1 MRLRRVKKFLTL
13 NSKTTTIASIIMSQ
27 KKILLIDDELD
38 ILEILTY
45 NLEKEGYEI
54 HTASNGNEGIEVAK
68 KVLPDLILLD
78 VMMPEKDG
86 IETCQDLR
94 KIKELQKTLIVF
106 LSARSE
112 EFSQLAGFQAGA
124 NDYVVKL
131 IKPKILISKVNALL
145 QLTSQ
150 ISDSSKLIEIGD
162 LVIDKDNFR
171 VSKAGQQFLLPKKE
185 FDLLYL
191 LASNTDKVFKREEI
205 LEKVWGNDV
214 IVGER
219 TIDVHIRRLREKL
232 GINTIQTLKG
242 IGYKLI
248 V

>member
-1 MRLRRVKKFLTL
+1 MNR
-13 NSKTTTIASIIMSQ
+13 
-27 KKILLIDDELD
+27 KKILLIDDEQD
-38 ILEILTY
+38 IIEILSY
-45 NLEKEGYEI
+45 NLEKEGYQVT
-54 HTASNGNEGIEVAK
+54 TASNGVEGIEKAK
-68 KVLPDLILLD
+68 EILPDLILLD

-112 EFSQLAGFQAGA
+112 EFSQLAGYQAGA
-124 NDYVVKL
+124 NDYIVKL
-131 IKPKILISKVNALL
+131 IKPKVLISKVAALL
-145 QLTSQ
+145 QLGAQSQ
-150 ISDSSKLIEIGD
+150 ENANYIELGD
-162 LVIDKDNFR
+162 LIIDKDNFK
-171 VSKAGQQFLLPKKE
+171 VTKGKEEFLLPKKE

-242 IGYKLI
+242 IGYKLVI
-248 V
+248 

>member
-1 MRLRRVKKFLTL
+1 MK
-13 NSKTTTIASIIMSQ
+13 Q
-27 KKILLIDDELD
+27 KKILLIDDEQD
-38 ILEILTY
+38 ILEILSY
-45 NLEKEGYEI
+45 NLEKEGYYVF
-54 HTASNGNEGIEVAK
+54 TATNGNEGIQVAK
-68 KVLPDLILLD
+68 EIIPDLILLD

-112 EFSQLAGFQAGA
+112 EFSQLAGYQAGA
-124 NDYVVKL
+124 NDYIVKL

-150 ISDSSKLIEIGD
+150 VSGSSKNIEIGD
-162 LVIDKDNFR
+162 LMIDKDNFR
-171 VSKAGQQFLLPKKE
+171 VSKAGQLFMLPKKE

-191 LASNTDKVFKREEI
+191 LASNT
-205 LEKVWGNDV
+205 EKVWGNDV

-232 GINTIQTLKG
+232 GINSIQTLKG
-242 IGYKLI
+242 IGYKL
-248 V
+248 VV

>member
-1 MRLRRVKKFLTL
+1 M
-13 NSKTTTIASIIMSQ
+13 NH
-27 KKILLIDDELD
+27 KKILLIDDEQD
-38 ILEILTY
+38 ILELLSY
-45 NLEKEGYEI
+45 NLEKEGYEVY
-54 HTASNGNEGIEVAK
+54 TAVNGNEGIK
-68 KVLPDLILLD
+68 KATEIIPDLILLD

-112 EFSQLAGFQAGA
+112 EFSQLAGYQAGA
-124 NDYVVKL
+124 NDYIVKI
-131 IKPKILISKVNALL
+131 IKPKVLISKVNALL
-145 QLTSQ
+145 RLTSQ
-150 ISDSSKLIEIGD
+150 VAEVDKNITVGD

-232 GINTIQTLKG
+232 GMTTIQTLKG
-242 IGYKLI
+242 IGYKL
-248 V
+248 VV

>member
-1 MRLRRVKKFLTL
+1 M
-13 NSKTTTIASIIMSQ
+13 NQ

-38 ILEILTY
+38 ILEILSY
-45 NLEKEGYEI
+45 NLEKEGYDI
-54 HTASNGNEGIEVAK
+54 YTATNGNEGIEKAK
-68 KVLPDLILLD
+68 EIIPDLILLD

-86 IETCQDLR
+86 IETCQELR
-94 KIKELQKTLIVF
+94 KVKELQKTLIVF

-124 NDYVVKL
+124 NDYIVKL
-131 IKPKILISKVNALL
+131 IKPKILTSKVNALL

-150 ISDSSKLIEIGD
+150 VTDNSKLIEIGD

-191 LASNTDKVFKREEI
+191 LASNTEKVFKREEI

>member
-1 MRLRRVKKFLTL
+1 MK
-13 NSKTTTIASIIMSQ
+13 Q
-27 KKILLIDDELD
+27 KKILLIDDEPD
-38 ILEILTY
+38 ILEILSY
-45 NLEKEGYEI
+45 NLTKEGYEVS
-54 HTASNGNEGIEVAK
+54 TATNGNEGIEKAK
-68 KVLPDLILLD
+68 EILPDLILLD

-94 KIKELQKTLIVF
+94 KIKELQQTLIVF

-124 NDYVVKL
+124 NDYVVKI
-131 IKPKILISKVNALL
+131 IKPKILISKINALL
-145 QLTSQ
+145 QLTSRV
-150 ISDSSKLIEIGD
+150 SDSSKNIEIGD
-162 LVIDKDNFR
+162 LIIDKDIFR
-171 VSKAGQQFLLPKKE
+171 VSKAGQLFMLPKKE

-214 IVGER
+214 VVGER

-242 IGYKLI
+242 IGYKL
-248 V
+248 VV

>member
-1 MRLRRVKKFLTL
+1 MK
-13 NSKTTTIASIIMSQ
+13 Q
-27 KKILLIDDELD
+27 KKILLIDDEQD
-38 ILEILTY
+38 ILEILSY
-45 NLEKEGYEI
+45 NLEKEGYEVS
-54 HTASNGNEGIEVAK
+54 TAINGNEGIEKAK
-68 KVLPDLILLD
+68 NIIPDLILLD

-86 IETCQDLR
+86 IETCQELR

-124 NDYVVKL
+124 NDYIVKI
-131 IKPKILISKVNALL
+131 IKPKVLISKVNALL

-150 ISDSSKLIEIGD
+150 VSDSSKNIEIGD
-162 LVIDKDNFR
+162 LIIDKDIFR
-171 VSKAGQQFLLPKKE
+171 VSKAGQLFMLPKKE

-191 LASNTDKVFKREEI
+191 LASNTDKVFKRDEI

-232 GINTIQTLKG
+232 GMNTIQTLKG
-242 IGYKLI
+242 IGYKL
-248 V
+248 VV

>member
-1 MRLRRVKKFLTL
+1 MNR
-13 NSKTTTIASIIMSQ
+13 
-27 KKILLIDDELD
+27 KKILLVDDEQD
-38 ILEILTY
+38 ILEIISY
-45 NLEKEGYEI
+45 NLEKEGY
-54 HTASNGNEGIEVAK
+54 HVFTASNGNEGIAK
-68 KVLPDLILLD
+68 AKEILPDLILLD

-86 IETCQDLR
+86 IETCQELR

-112 EFSQLAGFQAGA
+112 EFSQLAGYQAGA
-124 NDYVVKL
+124 NDYIVKL
-131 IKPKILISKVNALL
+131 IKPKVLVSKVAALL
-145 QLTSQ
+145 QLGAQSQ
-150 ISDSSKLIEIGD
+150 ENSNYIEIGD
-162 LVIDKDNFR
+162 LIIDKDNFI
-171 VSKAGQQFLLPKKE
+171 VSKGKEEFLLPKKE

-242 IGYKLI
+242 IGYKL
-248 V
+248 VV

>member
-1 MRLRRVKKFLTL
+1 MNR
-13 NSKTTTIASIIMSQ
+13 
-27 KKILLIDDELD
+27 KKILLIDDEQDILD
-38 ILEILTY
+38 IISY
-45 NLEKEGYEI
+45 NLEKEGYQVF
-54 HTASNGNEGIEVAK
+54 TASNGNEGIEKAK
-68 KVLPDLILLD
+68 EILPDLILLD

-112 EFSQLAGFQAGA
+112 EFSQLAGYQAGA
-124 NDYVVKL
+124 NDYIVKL
-131 IKPKILISKVNALL
+131 IKPKVLISKVAALL
-145 QLTSQ
+145 QLGAQSQ
-150 ISDSSKLIEIGD
+150 ENSNYIEIGD
-162 LVIDKDNFR
+162 LIIDKDNFK
-171 VSKAGQQFLLPKKE
+171 VTKGKDEFLLPKKE

-242 IGYKLI
+242 IGYKL
-248 V
+248 VV

>member
-1 MRLRRVKKFLTL
+1 MHK
-13 NSKTTTIASIIMSQ
+13 
-27 KKILLIDDELD
+27 KKILLIDDEVD
-38 ILEILTY
+38 ILEMLSY
-45 NLEKEGYEI
+45 NLEKEGYLVT
-54 HTASNGNEGIEVAK
+54 TATNGNDGIQKAK
-68 KVLPDLILLD
+68 EMIPDLILLD

-94 KIKELQKTLIVF
+94 QIKELQNTLIVF

-131 IKPKILISKVNALL
+131 IKPRILISKINALL
-145 QLTSQ
+145 QLTSNVG
-150 ISDSSKLIEIGD
+150 KNANVIEIGD
-162 LVIDKDNFR
+162 LKIDKDN
-171 VSKAGQQFLLPKKE
+171 VKVTKCGQHFLLPKKE

-191 LASNTDKVFKREEI
+191 LASNTEKVFKREEI

-214 IVGER
+214 VVGER

-232 GINTIQTLKG
+232 GIHMIQTLKG
-242 IGYKLI
+242 IGYKL
-248 V
+248 VV

>member
-1 MRLRRVKKFLTL
+1 MNR
-13 NSKTTTIASIIMSQ
+13 
-27 KKILLIDDELD
+27 KKILLVDDEQD
-38 ILEILTY
+38 ILEIISY
-45 NLEKEGYEI
+45 NLEKEGY
-54 HTASNGNEGIEVAK
+54 HVFTASNGNEGIAK
-68 KVLPDLILLD
+68 AKEILPDLILLD

-86 IETCQDLR
+86 IETCQELR

-112 EFSQLAGFQAGA
+112 EFSQLAGYQAGA
-124 NDYVVKL
+124 NDYIVKL
-131 IKPKILISKVNALL
+131 IKPKVLVSKVAALL
-145 QLTSQ
+145 QLGAQSQ
-150 ISDSSKLIEIGD
+150 ENSNYIEIGD
-162 LVIDKDNFR
+162 LIIDKENFK
-171 VSKAGQQFLLPKKE
+171 VSKGKEEFLLPKKE

-242 IGYKLI
+242 IGYKL
-248 V
+248 VV

>member
-1 MRLRRVKKFLTL
+1 MK
-13 NSKTTTIASIIMSQ
+13 Q
-27 KKILLIDDELD
+27 KKILLIDDEQD
-38 ILEILTY
+38 ILEILSY
-45 NLEKEGYEI
+45 NLEKEGYEVF
-54 HTASNGNEGIEVAK
+54 TATKRKEGIEMAK
-68 KVLPDLILLD
+68 QDIPDLILLD
-78 VMMPEKDG
+78 EKKKKKDG

-124 NDYVVKL
+124 NDYIMKI
-131 IKPKILISKVNALL
+131 IKPKVLISKVNALL

-150 ISDSSKLIEIGD
+150 VSGSSKNIEIGD
-162 LVIDKDNFR
+162 LIIDKDIFR
-171 VSKAGQQFLLPKKE
+171 VSKAGQLFMLPKKE

-191 LASNTDKVFKREEI
+191 LASNTDKVFKRDEI

-242 IGYKLI
+242 IGYKL
-248 V
+248 VV

>member
-1 MRLRRVKKFLTL
+1 M
-13 NSKTTTIASIIMSQ
+13 NP
-27 KKILLIDDELD
+27 KKILLIDDEQD
-38 ILEILTY
+38 ILEILSY
-45 NLEKEGYEI
+45 NLEKEGYQVF
-54 HTASNGNEGIEVAK
+54 TADNGNDGIEKAK
-68 KVLPDLILLD
+68 EILPDLILLD

-106 LSARSE
+106 LSARGE
-112 EFSQLAGFQAGA
+112 EFSQLAGYQAGA
-124 NDYVVKL
+124 NDYVVKV
-131 IKPKILISKVNALL
+131 IKPKILISKINALL
-145 QLTSQ
+145 QLTNQ
-150 ISDSSKLIEIGD
+150 VEDSVKILEIGD

-171 VSKAGQQFLLPKKE
+171 VTKNGQVFLLPKKE

-191 LASNTDKVFKREEI
+191 LASNTQKVFKREEI

-232 GINTIQTLKG
+232 GDSSIQTLKG
-242 IGYKLI
+242 IGYKL
-248 V
+248 VV

>member
-1 MRLRRVKKFLTL
+1 
-13 NSKTTTIASIIMSQ
+13 MSQ
-27 KKILLIDDELD
+27 KKILLIDDEQD

-54 HTASNGNEGIEVAK
+54 YTATNGNEGIEVAK
-68 KVLPDLILLD
+68 KIIPDLILLD

-232 GINTIQTLKG
+232 GIDTIQTLKG